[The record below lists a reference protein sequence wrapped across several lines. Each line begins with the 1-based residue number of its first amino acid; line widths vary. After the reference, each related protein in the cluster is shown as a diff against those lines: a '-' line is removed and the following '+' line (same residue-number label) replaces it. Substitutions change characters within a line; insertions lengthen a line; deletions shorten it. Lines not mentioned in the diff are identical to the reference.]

1 MLLLIRHQISMMVN
15 LKSILQYVE
24 TIPFSDRKVEKE
36 SNRMEMLKK
45 EYQWN
50 LKLSTS
56 LYESFQEGILAKE
69 EYLQMKKKYSE
80 RCGELEQ
87 LMENQ
92 EEESRNIFRNICGQ
106 NNWIEHFLKFG
117 QIKELDR
124 KLVVSFIKDIQVTA
138 QGNLEVTFW
147 FEDEYRQVIEK
158 IKQIHYELPNA
169 KMQGFLNQIGEGG
182 VLCG

>member
-1 MLLLIRHQISMMVN
+1 M
-15 LKSILQYVE
+15 
-24 TIPFSDRKVEKE
+24 F
-36 SNRMEMLKK
+36 KK

-50 LKLSTS
+50 LKLCTS
-56 LYESFQEGILAKE
+56 LYESFQEGILTKE

>member
-1 MLLLIRHQISMMVN
+1 
-15 LKSILQYVE
+15 
-24 TIPFSDRKVEKE
+24 
-36 SNRMEMLKK
+36 
-45 EYQWN
+45 
-50 LKLSTS
+50 
-56 LYESFQEGILAKE
+56 
-69 EYLQMKKKYSE
+69 
-80 RCGELEQ
+80 
-87 LMENQ
+87 MENQ